1 MNSRTDNELSD
12 RLEYFKESFGNY
24 VKIFALYLL
33 VPAWIVGIIHTGVVG
48 WKVISWFENEV
59 AFLQNS
65 EYVISA
71 VLVFLFPILYLTWFY
86 YLTIEK
92 SLKRLYDDWLIDWN
106 VDFGER
112 IADFMIQRNFKPVE
126 DTDLADIV
134 NHLNSRINNLPKIF
148 KWLARK
154 ILDKIP
160 LLELINTLEIRS
172 NERDDK
178 ADLADRITNKLNQL
192 QLEIIDAIVPSK
204 FFLIV
209 PINVLLLGYFL
220 KL

>member
-33 VPAWIVGIIHTGVVG
+33 VPAWIVGIIHTGIVG